1 MTMDFITLAQERF
14 SHRSFSEQ
22 PVEKEKLDLI
32 LEAGRLA
39 PTAGN
44 YQPQRILVIESDE
57 AIAKLKQCTPCH
69 YNAMLV
75 LLVCYED
82 ISKNPFSGKA
92 IGEVDASIVTTH
104 MMLEATELGLGSVWV
119 GYFNPEQIRTSF
131 NLPDNYIPVALLPI
145 GYPDEDAYPSPMH
158 NSRNPLEKTVF
169 YNEFPHKN

>member
-1 MTMDFITLAQERF
+1 MDFIALAQERF

-82 ISKNPFSGKA
+82 ISKNPFSQKA

-158 NSRNPLEKTVF
+158 SSRNPVEKTVF
-169 YNEFPHKN
+169 YNDFNPKG

>member
-1 MTMDFITLAQERF
+1 MDFFTLAQERF
-14 SHRSFSEQ
+14 SHRSFSER

-44 YQPQRILVIESDE
+44 YQPQRILVIESAE

-75 LLVCYED
+75 LLICYEN
-82 ISKNPFSGKA
+82 ISKNPFNGKA

-104 MMLEATELGLGSVWV
+104 MMLEATDLGLGSVWV
-119 GYFNPEQIRTSF
+119 GYFNPEQIRTAF

-145 GYPDEDAYPSPMH
+145 GYPAEDATPSPMH
-158 NSRNPLEKTVF
+158 TSRYPLKKTVF
-169 YNEFPHKN
+169 YNDFTPKE